1 MTTIALVLTIV
12 AGAGFLLIG
21 IAAMAQ
27 PAILSHLYGL
37 YVHETNGRG
46 FVRAAGA
53 RDAAFGAL
61 LLIFAYRVPEAI
73 VVTLL
78 AGLFLAISDFLTVW
92 RTNGRF
98 ELTFLAGHIAGAVLL
113 GCTATIVGMSN
124 LSR

>member
-1 MTTIALVLTIV
+1 MTTIGIVLTIA

-21 IAAMAQ
+21 IAAIAQ
-27 PAILSHLYGL
+27 PAILSHFYGL

-46 FVRAAGA
+46 FVRATGA
-53 RDAAFGAL
+53 RDAAFGAI

-73 VVTLL
+73 LVTLF
-78 AGLFLAISDFLTVW
+78 AGVFLAIFDFLTVW

-98 ELTFLAGHIAGAVLL
+98 EFPFLAGHIAGAILL
-113 GCTATIVGMSN
+113 AGTAIIVGMSN